1 MGSGAGSLLHRREGV
16 GKGGICA
23 NEIDVYWR
31 TIKPFPEVSCRK
43 GKERAKITDRKNL
56 DFLLKAVSA
65 GKERNR
71 LLKHLSSSV
80 QNSDIQHAGL
90 RCNKFVYAPSSSFRN
105 LSPDRVVFL
114 VCVYR
119 DRLHEG
125 ANAVLWLH
133 SQPINNKDNKD
144 LRLSRDISIRLPTP
158 QNKDLKEKEKKQ
170 KNDAKIGNSVLTTEL
185 KT

>member
-1 MGSGAGSLLHRREGV
+1 MGSGAGSLLHRREG
-16 GKGGICA
+16 GGTGGICA

-133 SQPINNKDNKD
+133 SQPKDNKD

>member
-43 GKERAKITDRKNL
+43 GKERAKTTGRKNL

-119 DRLHEG
+119 DRLHTVDCIRSQRTIKTCGSLETFRF
-125 ANAVLWLH
+125 ACLLH
-133 SQPINNKDNKD
+133 KTK
-144 LRLSRDISIRLPTP
+144 TW
-158 QNKDLKEKEKKQ
+158 KKKKKNRKTMQ
-170 KNDAKIGNSVLTTEL
+170 K
-185 KT
+185 

>member
-90 RCNKFVYAPSSSFRN
+90 RCNKFVYAPSDQALEIFLQIESS
-105 LSPDRVVFL
+105 SWS
-114 VCVYR
+114 VYT
-119 DRLHEG
+119 ETG
-125 ANAVLWLH
+125 Y
-133 SQPINNKDNKD
+133 
-144 LRLSRDISIRLPTP
+144 IRLRGP
-158 QNKDLKEKEKKQ
+158 LIAFA
-170 KNDAKIGNSVLTTEL
+170 AKGQ
-185 KT
+185 

>member
-1 MGSGAGSLLHRREGV
+1 MCERNWCVLADNQAVSRGILQKGKRKSKNNRPKKFGLLAKSG
-16 GKGGICA
+16 I
-23 NEIDVYWR
+23 
-31 TIKPFPEVSCRK
+31 CRK
-43 GKERAKITDRKNL
+43 GKKPTIKTPEFFPPK
-56 DFLLKAVSA
+56 F
-65 GKERNR
+65 
-71 LLKHLSSSV
+71 
-80 QNSDIQHAGL
+80 DIQHAGL

-119 DRLHEG
+119 DRSREG
-125 ANAVLWLH
+125 ANAVRWLR
-133 SQPINNKDNKD
+133 SQPKDNKD

-170 KNDAKIGNSVLTTEL
+170 ENDAKIGNSVLTTEL